1 MHKISSAALA
11 AYLAAVE
18 ATRKAF
24 NTASIAVHAVLVRW
38 HLANLRALVKKA
50 EDRAQRFIDLKWYHY
65 AQAKEADSYATD
77 AQVQAAAAHD
87 LATQEAES
95 LGATLYKA

>member
-1 MHKISSAALA
+1 MHKISSTALA

-24 NTASIAVHAVLVRW
+24 ESASIAVHALLVRW

-65 AQAKEADSYATD
+65 AQANEADSFAID
-77 AQVQAAAAHD
+77 AQVQAAALHD
-87 LATQEAES
+87 QATQEAEA
-95 LGATLYKA
+95 LGAPLYKA